1 MSIYANPVAPN
12 LKFFRGPKRME
23 NRLVLN
29 VDQKRF
35 KRFSPS
41 LASHPEESS
50 SLPLREKVVLL
61 VDIRS
66 VVVVD
71 DVSPIKNRKRDR

>member
-1 MSIYANPVAPN
+1 
-12 LKFFRGPKRME
+12 ME
-23 NRLVLN
+23 NRLVPN

-35 KRFSPS
+35 RRSSPC

-50 SLPLREKVVLL
+50 SLPLREMVVLL

-71 DVSPIKNRKRDR
+71 DISPIKNRKRDR